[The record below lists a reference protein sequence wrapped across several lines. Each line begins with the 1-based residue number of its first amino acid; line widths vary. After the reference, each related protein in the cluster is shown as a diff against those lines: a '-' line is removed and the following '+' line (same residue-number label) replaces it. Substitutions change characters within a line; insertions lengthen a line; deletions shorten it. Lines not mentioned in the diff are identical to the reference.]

1 LKTDIVVQSFLFI
14 LWDEGNSCE
23 PRAFQV
29 VIFVGGSEDI
39 MADQIS
45 YEFRVK
51 GILEARWSSWFT
63 PLEINAQADET
74 LIAGPIRDQ
83 SELFGTLLKIRDM
96 GLQLISAAPARPPVF
111 SSPFPQLITE
121 RLLLREFTLSDV
133 SAVFDILRRPEV
145 NQWLETDPL
154 QSLEAAQA
162 RLRSRMGLFRD
173 GMGFRWAITLR
184 QQPEQVIGSCG
195 FFSVRRGTQTVE
207 CGYELHP
214 DHWGKGIM
222 SEALQAMSAFS
233 FDPHN
238 PLPVHRIEALVAPG
252 NAASIRLLEK
262 LAFTCE
268 GRRRQFG
275 FWKGSYQDVLLYA
288 FLGKN

>member
-1 LKTDIVVQSFLFI
+1 
-14 LWDEGNSCE
+14 
-23 PRAFQV
+23 
-29 VIFVGGSEDI
+29 
-39 MADQIS
+39 MADHIS

-51 GILEARWSSWFT
+51 GVLEARWSSWFA
-63 PLEINAQADET
+63 PLEILSQADDT

-83 SELFGTLLKIRDM
+83 SELFGTLLKIRDV
-96 GLQLISAAPARPPVF
+96 GLQLISVGPSRLPVF
-111 SSPFPQLITE
+111 SAPFPQLTTE
-121 RLLLREFTLSDV
+121 RLLLREFMLSDAP
-133 SAVFDILRRPEV
+133 AVFDILRRPEV
-145 NQWLETDPL
+145 NQWLETALL
-154 QSLEAAQA
+154 QSLDEVQA

-222 SEALQAMSAFS
+222 SEALQAMIAFAL
-233 FDPHN
+233 DPHN

-252 NAASIRLLEK
+252 NVASIRLLEK

-268 GRRRQFG
+268 GTRRQFG
-275 FWKGSYQDVLLYA
+275 FWKGSYQNVLLYA
-288 FLGKN
+288 LLGKN

>member
-1 LKTDIVVQSFLFI
+1 MV
-14 LWDEGNSCE
+14 
-23 PRAFQV
+23 
-29 VIFVGGSEDI
+29 
-39 MADQIS
+39 DQTV

-51 GILEARWSSWFT
+51 GILEARWSSWFA
-63 PLEINAQADET
+63 PLEISAQGNET

-96 GLQLISAAPARPPVF
+96 GLSLISAAPARMPVF
-111 SSPFPQLITE
+111 SSPFPQLTTE
-121 RLLLREFTLSDV
+121 RLLLREFTLGDAQ
-133 SAVFDILRRPEV
+133 AVVDILCSPAV

-154 QSLEAAQA
+154 QSLEEAQA
-162 RLRSRMGLFRD
+162 RIRSRMRLFID

-184 QQPEQVIGSCG
+184 QQPERVIGSCG

-222 SEALQAMSAFS
+222 SEALQAMIAFC

-252 NAASIRLLEK
+252 NTASIRLLEK

-268 GRRRQFG
+268 GTRREFG

-288 FLGKN
+288 LLGKN